1 MIPDQA
7 HWIAVLADAGVPD
20 PAGDLRRLF
29 EWAYAKGAEDP
40 EPQSRERP
48 NDWTRY
54 TFEDAVKARAARQP
68 VAQITGMRAF
78 WTHEFEVTPDV
89 LDPRPDTETLVEVAL
104 AHPFESLLDIGSG
117 SGCILLSLLAERNGA
132 TGLGVDL
139 SKHALEVARR
149 NAERLGLAERAA
161 FRRSDWLADVPERF
175 DLIVSNPPYIDT
187 ATYETLAPE
196 VRDWEPRGALEA
208 GQGGLDAYRV
218 IARQAKG
225 ALLPGGAICLEIG
238 HDQGRSVPAL
248 LQAEG
253 WSGINVRQDLNRKDR
268 VVTANLI

>member
-1 MIPDQA
+1 MIPDRA
-7 HWIAVLADAGVPD
+7 RWIAVLADAGVPD

-68 VAQITGMRAF
+68 VAQIIGTRAF
-78 WTHEFEVTPDV
+78 WRHEFEVTPDV

-104 AHPFESLLDIGSG
+104 AHPFASVLDIGSG

-132 TGLGVDL
+132 TGLGVDF
-139 SKHALEVARR
+139 SKPALEVARR
-149 NAERLGLAERAA
+149 NAERLGLAGRTA
-161 FRRSDWLADVPERF
+161 FRRSDWLAEVSERF

-187 ATYETLAPE
+187 PTYERLAPE
-196 VRDWEPRGALEA
+196 VRDWEPRAALEA
-208 GQGGLDAYRV
+208 GADGLLAYRV
-218 IARQAKG
+218 IARQAKAG
-225 ALLPGGAICLEIG
+225 LQPGGTLCLEIG
-238 HDQGRSVPAL
+238 HDQGRRVPAL

-253 WSGINVRQDLNRKDR
+253 WSGITVQQDLNRKDR
-268 VVTANLI
+268 VITANLI